1 MLKFK
6 NKDGKV
12 VMTEDT
18 QTGEINIL
26 SEELKDLKIELEE
39 ESDNQQETKGTE
51 TEEK

>member
-39 ESDNQQETKGTE
+39 ESDNQLETKETE

>member
-39 ESDNQQETKGTE
+39 ESGNQQETKGTE

>member
-39 ESDNQQETKGTE
+39 DSDNEQEAKGTE